1 MKYVDPN
8 VDKMPAENQTTSK
21 TYGRHG
27 DEVLSKKEKDMAT
40 TADFRNGLCIQHN
53 GDPWKIESFQHV
65 KPGKGPAFVR
75 TKIRNLNTGR
85 LLENTFTSGVKIE
98 VIRIENRKYQ
108 FLYAEGNDYHLM
120 NLDDYEQIMLQK
132 EFIENVEFLKEG
144 ENVNVL
150 FHADKGLPLSADL
163 PAHVTLE
170 ITKTEPGVKGNT
182 ATNTF
187 KPATTESGADIQ
199 VPLFINEGDK
209 IKIDTVKGVYLER
222 VKG

>member
-1 MKYVDPN
+1 
-8 VDKMPAENQTTSK
+8 
-21 TYGRHG
+21 
-27 DEVLSKKEKDMAT
+27 MAT

-209 IKIDTVKGVYLER
+209 IKIDTAKGAYLER

>member
-1 MKYVDPN
+1 
-8 VDKMPAENQTTSK
+8 
-21 TYGRHG
+21 
-27 DEVLSKKEKDMAT
+27 MAT

-199 VPLFINEGDK
+199 VPLFIHEGDK
-209 IKIDTVKGVYLER
+209 IKIDTVKGAYLER